1 MQMSY
6 GRFALVLMVSLG
18 LMFVLSMSMVRT
30 VDHFYLNP
38 SNFYMAVVMVA
49 AMGLVMLGAMWKM
62 FPNPRMNI
70 ALTVGFVV
78 VFVGSLTLGR
88 TEALVGDRGFLT
100 SMIPHHSRAIL
111 TCQESAISDPE
122 IVELCREIVDAQQ
135 REITQMKSIL
145 DRY

>member
-1 MQMSY
+1 MKMSY
-6 GRFALVLMVSLG
+6 GRFGLVLMVSLA

-38 SNFYMAVVMVA
+38 SNFYMALVMVA

-62 FPNPRMNI
+62 FPSPRANV
-70 ALTVGFVV
+70 ALAVGFVV
-78 VFVGSLTLGR
+78 VFAGALALGR
-88 TEALVGDRGFLT
+88 TEALVGDEGFLT

-122 IVELCREIVDAQQ
+122 IVELCRKIVDAQQ
-135 REITQMKSIL
+135 QEITQMKSIL
-145 DRY
+145 ERY